1 MSKITVGITTA
12 TALSVSSDTTGDIA
26 FNVNDT
32 GTGGNTAMKNEIN
45 NTLKLVLKESFNT

>member
-45 NTLKLVLKESFNT
+45 KTLKLVLKESFNT